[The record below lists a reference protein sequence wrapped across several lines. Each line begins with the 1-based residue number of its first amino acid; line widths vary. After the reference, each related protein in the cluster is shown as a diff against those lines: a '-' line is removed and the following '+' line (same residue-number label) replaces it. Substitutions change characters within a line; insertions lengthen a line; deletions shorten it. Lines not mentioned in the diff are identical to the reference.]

1 MPGFEDAP
9 IAIALM
15 KEGTALVMDLA
26 NPRRPRVAGTFNG
39 PIDAVQI
46 AGNWA
51 LASAGRVTSIYR
63 VSRSP
68 DEGRSR
74 VECSCGSHE

>member
-9 IAIALM
+9 IGIALM
-15 KEGTALVMDLA
+15 KDGAALVLDLT
-26 NPRRPRVAGTFNG
+26 NRKRPRVAGTFNG
-39 PIDAVQI
+39 PIGAVQI

-51 LASAGRVTSIYR
+51 LTCAGPVTSIYR

-68 DEGRSR
+68 DDGRSR